1 MIDSISE
8 MKTGESPR
16 RPKPSRS
23 LWNEVQMPLSGIFL
37 SYQKVPLLPY
47 QGSTASLH
55 FSFSLSFFLFLF
67 PLLCSAQPRLVHAPV
82 LRDTQCSGLLSGQGL
97 HTHHLYAPRR
107 HDALSRR
114 VWRMCL
120 LLFEESQVRQ
130 PWPDLSI
137 RVLISTYLNRIP
149 CLVLI

>member
-55 FSFSLSFFLFLF
+55 FSFSLSFYFYFYFYFLFY
-67 PLLCSAQPRLVHAPV
+67 AQHSLVWSMPRSYETQSVPGCC
-82 LRDTQCSGLLSGQGL
+82 RDRGCIHTICMHLGAMMRCPGVYGACAYYYSRKVKCASLGQI
-97 HTHHLYAPRR
+97 
-107 HDALSRR
+107 
-114 VWRMCL
+114 CQ
-120 LLFEESQVRQ
+120 FEF
-130 PWPDLSI
+130 
-137 RVLISTYLNRIP
+137 
-149 CLVLI
+149 

>member
-1 MIDSISE
+1 

-16 RPKPSRS
+16 RPKPSQS

-37 SYQKVPLLPY
+37 SCQKVRLLPY
-47 QGSTASLH
+47 QGSTSSLH
-55 FSFSLSFFLFLF
+55 FSFPFFLSLYFHFYFLF
-67 PLLCSAQPRLVHAPV
+67 FYAPAQPRLVHAPV

-97 HTHHLYAPRR
+97 HTHHLCAPRR
-107 HDALSRR
+107 HDALSRH

-137 RVLISTYLNRIP
+137 RVLISI
-149 CLVLI
+149 LIGFRAWC